1 MTNVVKHS
9 RASQVEVRLEIP
21 DSRELQLQ
29 IEDNGTGFD
38 LDSTQINSMGVGM
51 RSMLARLERLQGTLV
66 IQSRPG
72 RTELRASLP
81 LLGKVQRH
89 TEVQSAMPTA
99 QSVL

>member
-1 MTNVVKHS
+1 M
-9 RASQVEVRLEIP
+9 
-21 DSRELQLQ
+21 QLQ

-72 RTELRASLP
+72 CTELRASL
-81 LLGKVQRH
+81 LLFGKVQRH
-89 TEVQSAMPTA
+89 TEVQSSVPSP
-99 QSVL
+99 QSIW